1 MYTENIGHHISGSFN
16 KDLEEIRHKVLV
28 MGGLVEQQLDQSIQ
42 AFNHGDMEMAEQ
54 VIQQDNEV
62 DAMEI
67 RIEQECTNILALR
80 QPAAFDLRFLLAVL
94 KIIHEL
100 ERMGNKAK
108 RIAQMTVRLAVN
120 QAHIYH
126 HEMDHM
132 ADLVKHMLLDAL
144 NAFAR
149 LSLDSVPVITQQD
162 AKVDREYDSIL
173 RQLITRMMEDSRNI
187 TRTLDVLWTVRA
199 LERIAGHA
207 CHICEHLVY
216 ALKGEHVNHMSPQE
230 LATKL
235 TTPSHEHTLQAR
247 H

>member
-1 MYTENIGHHISGSFN
+1 MYTENIGHHISGLFN

-42 AFNHGDMEMAEQ
+42 AFISSDMEMAER

-62 DAMEI
+62 NAMEAC
-67 RIEQECTNILALR
+67 IERECTQILALR

-94 KIIHEL
+94 KIIYEL
-100 ERMGNKAK
+100 ERMGDKAK
-108 RIAQMTVRLAVN
+108 RIAQITVRLAVN
-120 QAHIYH
+120 QAQVSYY
-126 HEMDHM
+126 ELVHM
-132 ADLVKHMLLDAL
+132 AELVKGMLLDAL

-149 LSLDSVPVITQQD
+149 LSLDSVLVIAQQD
-162 AKVDREYDSIL
+162 EKVDREYDSIL

-199 LERIAGHA
+199 LERIGSHA

-216 ALKGEHVNHMSPQE
+216 ALKGEYVNHMSPQE
-230 LATKL
+230 LEAKL
-235 TTPSHEHTLQAR
+235 TTPSYEHTIQVR